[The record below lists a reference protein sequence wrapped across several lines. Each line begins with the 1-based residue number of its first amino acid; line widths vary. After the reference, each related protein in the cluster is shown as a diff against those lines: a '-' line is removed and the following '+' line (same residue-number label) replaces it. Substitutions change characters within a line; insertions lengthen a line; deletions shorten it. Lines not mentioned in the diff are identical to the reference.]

1 MFQFAADFQRK
12 RLICGC
18 MARKFLAS
26 SLFALSLSACISAPD
41 APDRPVFEPA
51 SDTFSNADDVTI
63 IVVRH
68 PNNVMTVYYN
78 VADVSVSKGTKVS
91 REQTMAKV
99 PAKNNFLHFEV
110 RKGFEIVDPM
120 PFLK

>member
-1 MFQFAADFQRK
+1 MSYPLDGKIIRTFKKGKNNGID
-12 RLICGC
+12 
-18 MARKFLAS
+18 
-26 SLFALSLSACISAPD
+26 ISAP
-41 APDRPVFEPA
+41 AGSSVKAAA
-51 SDTFSNADDVTI
+51 SGTVAAITTDADDVTI